1 MIPKMPKPKQPKRKE
16 PKPQKFGLVGPTV
29 TRGPDTRTP
38 AFDRWLTRGKV

>member
-1 MIPKMPKPKQPKRKE
+1 MPAPKVRTPKTPKKSVLLR
-16 PKPQKFGLVGPTV
+16 LVGPTV